1 MDHTQQ
7 QRLLDFLKQ
16 EFSPD
21 DTIHLL
27 AISAVEQL
35 HEEYSLVTTAPP
47 CLYADS
53 RLEEQLNT
61 YST

>member
-47 CLYADS
+47 CL
-53 RLEEQLNT
+53 
-61 YST
+61 